1 MHILKTHYII
11 PILILLSF
19 SGKEATPTV
28 LFHENQKIP
37 DTQTTPNILQ
47 ISGQNTITPDTN
59 VHIYDSLHMQT
70 PLLIKQDSLPVFNY
84 QNVKNYI
91 FSNLYYPPEAQE
103 KGITGEVQVHFSI
116 LKNGETT
123 HIRIVKSVH
132 PLLDSATLQLIQ
144 AMPRW
149 KPFTQKPIPDSLS
162 YTIPVTFELKNDR

>member
-1 MHILKTHYII
+1 MHILKTHHII
-11 PILILLSF
+11 PRLILLSF

-37 DTQTTPNILQ
+37 YTQTTPNILQ

-144 AMPRW
+144 ARPRW

-162 YTIPVTFELKNDR
+162 YTIPFTFELKNDH